1 VINESS
7 GGYEMTYARYLII
20 FSFILFIFYPLC
32 ESKALT
38 VDKSLP
44 QFTLNLDDDNNSQKY
59 LGLKNK
65 KSFSVSHIQAKLI
78 LIEVFSLYC
87 PICQKQAPIANKIY
101 KYIQQNPELSK
112 DIKVIGIG
120 AGNNERE
127 VSVFRETFRVPFP
140 LFPDPDFTVHKKLS
154 EPRTPTT
161 ILATS
166 NGKILSVHHGVIEDV
181 EGFVIEIKK
190 FHAQK

>member
-1 VINESS
+1 
-7 GGYEMTYARYLII
+7 MTCARYVII
-20 FSFILFIFYPLC
+20 FSFILFIFYPFC

-38 VDKSLP
+38 IDKSLP
-44 QFTLNLDDDNNSQKY
+44 QFTLNIDDDSSTQKY

-65 KSFSVSHIQAKLI
+65 KPFSISHIQAKLI
-78 LIEVFSLYC
+78 LVEVFSLYC

-120 AGNNERE
+120 AGNNQRE
-127 VSVFRETFRVPFP
+127 VGVFRETFRVPFP
-140 LFPDPDFTVHKKLS
+140 LFPDPDFVVHKKLG

-161 ILATS
+161 ILTTK

-181 EGFVIEIKK
+181 EGFVLEIKK
-190 FHAQK
+190 IHAQQ